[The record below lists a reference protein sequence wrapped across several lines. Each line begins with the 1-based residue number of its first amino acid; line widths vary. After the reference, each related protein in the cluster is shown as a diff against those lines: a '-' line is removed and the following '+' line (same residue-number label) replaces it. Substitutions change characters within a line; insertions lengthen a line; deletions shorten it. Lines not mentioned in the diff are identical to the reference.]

1 MSIGRSKFYVSAPLD
16 YRHSMLAD
24 ISPASSASTLPSI
37 AGSVDCLT
45 DPHNDKKKK
54 KSKSFSIRPF
64 SSTSLLNKSSKSA
77 DASVDKSST
86 SSLNKSAD
94 TGKRKKFSKFFSS
107 SNSSLSSKCAP
118 RTSVDSSCQT
128 DERPPRNEVG
138 VQTTHIT
145 ADVPVQTG
153 SAAWADDRYSRG
165 GLASTSS
172 PPLAA
177 ASSSYSFLRR
187 PGPRGPYFA
196 RRSGETDAGKVV
208 EIGGGHVLTPLDA
221 GRVLTYAPPPSA
233 THSSTAGPTPEKV
246 RGGQDPEAGE
256 TTSSQPPPQSDPE
269 RTSESTIKECSS
281 TKTDSV
287 TDPGTSDKKP
297 GPLIVWSKEYS
308 PKSPPVNAKLDDPEG
323 TSESKESDSVI
334 NTENGDKKPGAQ
346 VSAKLVSFLDKP
358 SALKVERSDSPVRY
372 SAKIKTVHFDLADGD
387 SNHDDKNDSP
397 SFMKRDVE
405 PACLND
411 SPIPRNLDKDFEDL
425 LRNLDIL
432 VDDPIDISEIPKAD
446 ALKISFDACQSSP
459 PKQTLLSSK
468 LRSAF
473 DVLHQEVL
481 PPIPETYENCE
492 VEPPAGSNKTNEQV
506 TKINSAPVPAVDS
519 KENKLP
525 STQLSEIINNPNIPK
540 DDSAKPASVNVF
552 TSSKSAPVEASE
564 NVYDSDFSENVIKTV
579 TLPTLPSFFDSAP
592 KSSQPEFTPEDS
604 HVSAPEQPDTER
616 EAEEKMLSRSSSRGS
631 VRGNPASEFDGFFD
645 AAKRKFDSCENLD
658 QLEEE
663 IIRSLCEPSDLAHKI
678 PAHDAAHVRR
688 VTLERLLS
696 GDGGGRTPDEI
707 IEIPESKINARQTYK
722 HVATITKLDHHRN
735 DPELECSIQTSNSNR
750 SDNLFAE
757 PSFPEMLNDIN
768 NGISPV
774 IKNDSLNKTSAVYLP
789 ERKPLS
795 NDNLTRASNGHSTDP
810 PPHYS
815 RESAEEDVSRTCDF
829 THCLRPSEVRNN
841 SPFLDK
847 INFRCSP
854 EKSPLRS
861 PSPAIATRTQNS
873 RTQSP
878 KTEDTKT
885 EDSKGTEDP
894 GIPNSN
900 GRCDF
905 GHCLKPSQVQN
916 GDFLTNMAAIKLA
929 PDSSQFATNTTLHR
943 GANSVHNGHRG
954 ETPRDG
960 ATHKSEITIVLQTP
974 SSETR
979 NTKQRSP
986 EGHKLVTV
994 SPVIRETESPPLNS
1008 DKPASANERYGT
1020 VREAEGPSSAPV
1032 VQQSF
1037 VPPPPPLPSSN
1048 KLEPRLQN
1056 KQPPSS
1062 AQISL
1067 NPSSSLSA
1075 EPKFSPS
1082 KSPVM
1087 MELERCFKARR
1098 RHSADELDQQSN
1110 IESDASPGKPRNAR
1124 DFPFPWGGKI

>member
-54 KSKSFSIRPF
+54 KKSKSFSIRPFF

-77 DASVDKSST
+77 DASADKSST

-107 SNSSLSSKCAP
+107 SNSSLSGKCAP
-118 RTSVDSSCQT
+118 RTNVDSSCQT
-128 DERPPRNEVG
+128 DARPPRNEVG
-138 VQTTHIT
+138 VQTTHIAPDT

-165 GLASTSS
+165 GGLASTSS

-177 ASSSYSFLRR
+177 SSSCSFLRR

-196 RRSGETDAGKVV
+196 RKSGETDAGKVV

-246 RGGQDPEAGE
+246 RGGQDPEAGG

-287 TDPGTSDKKP
+287 TDPGASDKKP

-323 TSESKESDSVI
+323 TSESKESDSVT

-432 VDDPIDISEIPKAD
+432 VDDPIDISEVPKAD

-506 TKINSAPVPAVDS
+506 TKINSALVPAADS

-552 TSSKSAPVEASE
+552 TSSKSATPTVEAGE

-604 HVSAPEQPDTER
+604 HVSAAQQPDR

-631 VRGNPASEFDGFFD
+631 VRSNPASEFDGFFD

-663 IIRSLCEPSDLAHKI
+663 IIRSLCEQSDLAHEI
-678 PAHDAAHVRR
+678 PTHDAAHVRG

-696 GDGGGRTPDEI
+696 GDGGCRTPDEI
-707 IEIPESKINARQTYK
+707 IEIPESKINSRQTYK

-735 DPELECSIQTSNSNR
+735 DPELECPLQTSNSNY
-750 SDNLFAE
+750 SDNLFAA
-757 PSFPEMLNDIN
+757 PSFPEMPNDMN

-774 IKNDSLNKTSAVYLP
+774 SKNDSLNKTSAVYLP
-789 ERKPLS
+789 EHKPLS
-795 NDNLTRASNGHSTDP
+795 NDNLARASNGHSTDP
-810 PPHYS
+810 PPHCS

-861 PSPAIATRTQNS
+861 ISPAIVTRTQDS

-878 KTEDTKT
+878 KPQDTKT
-885 EDSKGTEDP
+885 EDSKGTDHS

-900 GRCDF
+900 GQCDF

-916 GDFLTNMAAIKLA
+916 GAFLTDMATIKLA
-929 PDSSQFATNTTLHR
+929 PGSSQFATNTTPPHR
-943 GANSVHNGHRG
+943 GANSSV
-954 ETPRDG
+954 RDG
-960 ATHKSEITIVLQTP
+960 FRDEATHKSEITIVLQTP

-994 SPVIRETESPPLNS
+994 IRETENPPLNS
-1008 DKPASANERYGT
+1008 EKSASANQRYET
-1020 VREAEGPSSAPV
+1020 VREAEGPSSV
-1032 VQQSF
+1032 VQQP
-1037 VPPPPPLPSSN
+1037 PPPPPLPSSN
-1048 KLEPRLQN
+1048 KQSSLEPRLQN

-1062 AQISL
+1062 AHISP
-1067 NPSSSLSA
+1067 NPSSSLSV

-1087 MELERCFKARR
+1087 MELERCFEARR

-1110 IESDASPGKPRNAR
+1110 IESNASPGKP
-1124 DFPFPWGGKI
+1124 